1 MDLRAPAVGL
11 LFSLAAAGANVAGGL
26 IITVKRNWERRLLD
40 AVLALGAGFM
50 LAAAVLE
57 MIPASMEAHSQ
68 WIPLLILGGY
78 LLVQASEHTFSPH
91 FHFGEETHHDVMLG
105 SKVGISALVGLM
117 VHTFFD
123 GVSIGSGFAVSTSL
137 GLLVFLAVILH
148 KMPEG
153 FTMASIVLA
162 SGGNRRTALFATVL
176 IGVTTVLG
184 ALLAGVLSQ
193 DAARFALA
201 VSAGVTIYVAAS
213 DLVPEVNASHGINS
227 SLLVFAGVA
236 LFWVS
241 DRLLHLFGIR

>member
-1 MDLRAPAVGL
+1 
-11 LFSLAAAGANVAGGL
+11 
-26 IITVKRNWERRLLD
+26 
-40 AVLALGAGFM
+40 
-50 LAAAVLE
+50 
-57 MIPASMEAHSQ
+57 
-68 WIPLLILGGY
+68 
-78 LLVQASEHTFSPH
+78 
-91 FHFGEETHHDVMLG
+91 MLG

-241 DRLLHLFGIR
+241 DRLLHLLGIG

>member
-1 MDLRAPAVGL
+1 MDLRAPVVGV

-26 IITVKRNWERRLLD
+26 IMTLKRRWERRLLD

-57 MIPASMEAHSQ
+57 MIPASMEAQ
-68 WIPLLILGGY
+68 RVPLLILGGY
-78 LLVQASEHTFSPH
+78 LLVQASEHTFAPH
-91 FHFGEETHHDVMLG
+91 FHFGEETHRDVMLG
-105 SKVGISALVGLM
+105 SKVGLSALVGLM

-162 SGGNRRTALFATVL
+162 SGGNRRTALGATVL
-176 IGVTTVLG
+176 IGAATVLG
-184 ALLAGVLSQ
+184 ALLGGALSQ
-193 DAARFALA
+193 EAARYALA
-201 VSAGVTIYVAAS
+201 VSAGVMIYVAAS
-213 DLVPEVNASHGINS
+213 DLVPEVNAAHGINS
-227 SLLVFAGVA
+227 SLLLFAGVA
-236 LFWVS
+236 LFWLS
-241 DRLLHLFGIR
+241 DRLLHVLGIG

>member
-1 MDLRAPAVGL
+1 MDLRAPVVGL

-26 IITVKRNWERRLLD
+26 IMTMKRRWERRLLD

-57 MIPASMEAHSQ
+57 MIPASMEARSE
-68 WIPLLILGGY
+68 WVPLLILAGY

-105 SKVGISALVGLM
+105 SKVGLSALVGLM

-153 FTMASIVLA
+153 FTMASIVIA
-162 SGGNRRTALFATVL
+162 SGGNRRMALGATVL
-176 IGVTTVLG
+176 IGGATVMG
-184 ALLAGVLSQ
+184 ALLGGALSHE
-193 DAARFALA
+193 AARYALA
-201 VSAGVTIYVAAS
+201 VSAGVMIYVAAS
-213 DLVPEVNASHGINS
+213 DLVPEVNAAHGINS
-227 SLLVFAGVA
+227 SLLLFAGVA
-236 LFWVS
+236 LFWLS
-241 DRLLHLFGIR
+241 DRLLHILGIG